1 VWLKCEHLQPVG
13 AFKLRGAYTAVS
25 RLSEKDRAR
34 GVVTHSSGNHGLALA
49 YAARRL
55 GVTAVVVM
63 PEDAPR
69 VKINGVREQ
78 GAEIVFVS
86 DRRQREP
93 VCDQLVRDRGMVPIP
108 PYEHS
113 DVVVGQGTC
122 GLEIV
127 EQCPDLR
134 AVLVPTGGGG
144 LLAGVTTVVADLI
157 PTANIVGVEPANVRK
172 LSAALAAGRSERI
185 EPGPSLADGLLT
197 PSIGAIPF
205 AAIAG
210 RVREAVQVDD
220 AELTLAV
227 RFLFE
232 KAGLRVEPS
241 GAAAVAALLA
251 RHFVPSGPTVAILSG
266 GNVDPDLFQR
276 LVA

>member
-13 AFKLRGAYTAVS
+13 AFKLGGLHRRFVS
-25 RLSEKDRAR
+25 RKDRAR
-34 GVVTHSSGNHGLALA
+34 GCHPPSGNHGLALA
-49 YAARRL
+49 YAAKRL

-113 DVVVGQGTC
+113 DVVAGQGTC
-122 GLEIV
+122 GLEIT
-127 EQCPDLR
+127 EQCPELS

-144 LLAGVTTVVADLI
+144 LLAGVTTVVGDLI
-157 PTANIVGVEPANVRK
+157 PTAHR
-172 LSAALAAGRSERI
+172 R
-185 EPGPSLADGLLT
+185 
-197 PSIGAIPF
+197 
-205 AAIAG
+205 
-210 RVREAVQVDD
+210 
-220 AELTLAV
+220 
-227 RFLFE
+227 
-232 KAGLRVEPS
+232 S
-241 GAAAVAALLA
+241 GACQ
-251 RHFVPSGPTVAILSG
+251 RPQHPRRCRGSFRRTER
-266 GNVDPDLFQR
+266 DP
-276 LVA
+276 ASPMAC